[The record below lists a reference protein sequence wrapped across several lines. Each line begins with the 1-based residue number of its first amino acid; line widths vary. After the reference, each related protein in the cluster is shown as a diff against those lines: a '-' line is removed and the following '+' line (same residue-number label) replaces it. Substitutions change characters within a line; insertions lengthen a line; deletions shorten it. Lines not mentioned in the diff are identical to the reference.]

1 MHGALVD
8 VDGMG
13 VLLLGRSGIGKSE
26 CALELVSRGH
36 RLVADDIVE
45 LRPGPDG
52 RVIGSAPERVR
63 HYMEIRG
70 LGIVFIPDLFGP
82 EGVREEMPIDLVCQL
97 EKWTEG
103 AEYERIGLERATQR
117 IGGASIPSVTLPAR
131 PGGSMASVI
140 EVAARDHFLKNRAI
154 SISFQKFDCIHM
166 QHVRF
171 AVATSGSEKSGHLD
185 CPAEGCCLQ
194 PAGRFAQGQRQ
205 QFPLPPSVLYRFRS
219 AWSHVAAILR

>member
-1 MHGALVD
+1 VASAPLTTVHGALVD
-8 VDGMG
+8 VDGVG

-45 LRPGPDG
+45 LRPSDDG

-82 EGVREEMPIDLVCQL
+82 QGVREEMPIDLLCQL

-103 AEYERIGLERATQR
+103 AEYERVGLERETQR
-117 IGGASIPSVTLPAR
+117 IGGVQIPRVTLPAR
-131 PGGSMASVI
+131 PGGSMATVI
-140 EVAARDHFLKNRAI
+140 ELAARD
-154 SISFQKFDCIHM
+154 
-166 QHVRF
+166 
-171 AVATSGSEKSGHLD
+171 
-185 CPAEGCCLQ
+185 
-194 PAGRFAQGQRQ
+194 QRQ
-205 QFPLPPSVLYRFRS
+205 RS
-219 AWSHVAAILR
+219 AGVNAARRLDAKLRREMQGS

>member
-1 MHGALVD
+1 VASAPPTTLHGALVD
-8 VDGMG
+8 VDGIG

-45 LRPGPDG
+45 LRPDPDG

-82 EGVREEMPIDLVCQL
+82 ESVREAMPIDLVCQL

-103 AEYERIGLERATQR
+103 AEYERIGLERATHQV
-117 IGGASIPSVTLPAR
+117 GGASLPRVTLPAR
-131 PGGSMASVI
+131 PGGSMATVI
-140 EVAARDHFLKNRAI
+140 EVAARD
-154 SISFQKFDCIHM
+154 
-166 QHVRF
+166 
-171 AVATSGSEKSGHLD
+171 
-185 CPAEGCCLQ
+185 
-194 PAGRFAQGQRQ
+194 QRQ
-205 QFPLPPSVLYRFRS
+205 RAAGVNAASRLDAKLRS
-219 AWSHVAAILR
+219 EMQGS